1 MLPEVRRRVIREVVV
16 VLAAIV
22 VGAILF
28 AIKAGTAA
36 TAAGIVI
43 MGLAFVAATAFV
55 FMEIGFSEDRERA
68 ETERRRNQPW
78 E

>member
-1 MLPEVRRRVIREVVV
+1 MPPEVRRRVIREIVVV
-16 VLAAIV
+16 VAGIA
-22 VGAILF
+22 VGGILLG
-28 AIKAGTAA
+28 IKAGIAA

-55 FMEIGFSEDRERA
+55 FMEVGFSEDRERA
-68 ETERRRNQPW
+68 EAERRRNEPW